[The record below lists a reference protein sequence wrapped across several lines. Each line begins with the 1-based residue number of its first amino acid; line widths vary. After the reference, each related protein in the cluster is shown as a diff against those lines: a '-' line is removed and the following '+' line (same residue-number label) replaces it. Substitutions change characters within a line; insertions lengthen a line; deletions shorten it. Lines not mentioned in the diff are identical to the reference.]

1 MFPNSLFNS
10 GIQIFINN
18 ARDFIYKNLYT
29 FIKTKMLFSYRA
41 RSKTGEISEGV
52 LDALDRLSLARDLR
66 GRGYIPVSIQEQNE
80 SFFDRMSVLAVMF
93 SKVSVSEQIILT
105 RNLSGMLRAGLS
117 LFRALSVLK
126 KQTKNPALGKILTS
140 LSNNINSGE
149 TLSSGLSK
157 FPNIFSKLFVS
168 MTRSGEESGNLAGA
182 LSDVGMNLEK
192 SHSLTKKIRGAL
204 IYPGVILSAMVVIGV
219 LMFAFVV
226 PTLANTFKELGV
238 VLPASTRLLIFIGN
252 FFSNNLIL
260 TFLIIIGVGF
270 GLYWLLG
277 ARFMA
282 KYIDFLVVRLPF
294 IGNLAKELN
303 TARTARTMSSLLSS
317 GVSIIRAVE
326 ITEDVVQNI
335 YYKKVLADARAA
347 VEKGAPF
354 SQTFVDNDNLYPI
367 MMSEMIQVGEE
378 TGKLSDMLLQIALFY
393 EEEVENKT
401 KNLST
406 IIEPLLMIVIGSGVG
421 FFAISMISPLYSI
434 LGNIE

>member
-1 MFPNSLFNS
+1 
-10 GIQIFINN
+10 
-18 ARDFIYKNLYT
+18 
-29 FIKTKMLFSYRA
+29 MLFTYRA
-41 RSKTGEISEGV
+41 KLKNGEISEGV
-52 LDALDRLSLARDLR
+52 LEALDRLTLAHDLR
-66 GRGYIPVSIQEQNE
+66 FRGYTPLSITEKAGSLTDKLSLVTNI
-80 SFFDRMSVLAVMF
+80 F

-105 RNLSGMLRAGLS
+105 KNLSGMLRAGLS
-117 LFRALSVLK
+117 LDRALSVLK
-126 KQTKNPALGKILTS
+126 KQTKNPTLSKILIS
-140 LSNNINSGE
+140 LSNDINSGE

-157 FPNIFSKLFVS
+157 FPKVFSKLFVS
-168 MTRSGEESGNLAGA
+168 MTKAGEESGNLSGA

-192 SHSLTKKIRGAL
+192 SHSLTKKINGAL

-238 VLPASTRLLIFIGN
+238 VLPLSTRILIWTGN

-260 TFLIIIGVGF
+260 TFVIIISIAF
-270 GLYWLLG
+270 GLYSLFR
-277 ARFMA
+277 AKFMA
-282 KYIDFLVVRLPF
+282 KYIDFIVVRIPV

-326 ITEDVVQNI
+326 ITQDVVQNI
-335 YYKKVLADARAA
+335 YYKKVLNEAKMA

-354 SQTFVDNDNLYPI
+354 SEAFEANTNLYPV

-406 IIEPLLMIVIGSGVG
+406 IIEPLLMIVIGAGVG

-434 LGNIE
+434 LGSIE